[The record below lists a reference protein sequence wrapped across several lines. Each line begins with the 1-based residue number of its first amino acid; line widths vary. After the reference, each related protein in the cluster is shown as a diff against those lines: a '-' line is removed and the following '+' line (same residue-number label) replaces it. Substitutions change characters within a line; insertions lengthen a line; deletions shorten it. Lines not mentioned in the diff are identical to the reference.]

1 MNRRSVTSSI
11 RRIPGSLFAPAIL
24 GLFLVG
30 ALLLAGG
37 GSVGLWQLE
46 PASTAIESICLVIPV
61 LPAVTFFLIN
71 IQP

>member
-46 PASTAIESICLVIPV
+46 SISPVIPV
-61 LPAVTFFLIN
+61 LPILPVITVFLIN